1 METLE
6 TADQQACV
14 LADVEQ
20 DGIRNAR
27 CYGTGPVV
35 ANLDLSLIANFEGL
49 GMSNEMACTRYQE
62 GSSIVFKC
70 RGDMETDV
78 RETLGQLE
86 PNGCWSTFDVTD
98 GLLCANSGPGP
109 ADECAPVDCWGAPD
123 HPVMTGLAEIAD
135 DLVGISSVP
144 GARPTGVH
152 LGVDFACVSYG
163 NSEILCFGNETPS
176 ITDHPTGTGFTNLTT
191 SPSGSLACA
200 LQLGTGPPADG
211 ADPTGTMVCWGEA
224 DGVTIELPDAP
235 FLHLPPIELSMGQ
248 DENVPSTVPRATPS
262 VPTTSTR
269 LDRSAEEVRLTTQ
282 AEVALALELEHI
294 SRLGIPPDA
303 TVLDVGCGP
312 GLLRAPLAGMVP
324 QGRLVGIDADPKL
337 LELARARAASKGR
350 DNATFIEAWA
360 DNIPLADGHG
370 DFTYARFLFQH
381 LPHPVAVARE
391 LGRVTRSGGRVV
403 LVDTDAPPS
412 SSSPRWKV
420 SMTSSGARRS
430 VRPGWV
436 ETGWLPN
443 CEASSTMPDSSTST
457 WSSPRSER
465 DGRHASL
472 HRHLSGLQ
480 VADRAARGDGSRGG
494 PGHPAGRGGPADDPR
509 AFAQTNVAIAR
520 VP

>member
-1 METLE
+1 MAGTSAAARASAAADHSGYRKVNPSAVRRPGTPDELSTFVRGITKLSAGGGLLCASSPGNPQDGVLAAVQCWGDGAQQVNFQAAEDIAAHPGMVVETLE

-70 RGDMETDV
+70 WGDMETDV

-86 PNGCWSTFDVTD
+86 PNGCWSSFDVTD

-109 ADECAPVDCWGAPD
+109 VDECAPVDCWGAPD

-176 ITDHPTGTGFTNLTT
+176 ITDHPTGIGFTNLTT

-200 LQLGTGPPADG
+200 LQPGTVPPADG

-224 DGVTIELPDAP
+224 DGVTIELP
-235 FLHLPPIELSMGQ
+235 
-248 DENVPSTVPRATPS
+248 
-262 VPTTSTR
+262 
-269 LDRSAEEVRLTTQ
+269 
-282 AEVALALELEHI
+282 
-294 SRLGIPPDA
+294 
-303 TVLDVGCGP
+303 
-312 GLLRAPLAGMVP
+312 
-324 QGRLVGIDADPKL
+324 
-337 LELARARAASKGR
+337 
-350 DNATFIEAWA
+350 
-360 DNIPLADGHG
+360 
-370 DFTYARFLFQH
+370 
-381 LPHPVAVARE
+381 
-391 LGRVTRSGGRVV
+391 
-403 LVDTDAPPS
+403 
-412 SSSPRWKV
+412 
-420 SMTSSGARRS
+420 
-430 VRPGWV
+430 
-436 ETGWLPN
+436 
-443 CEASSTMPDSSTST
+443 
-457 WSSPRSER
+457 
-465 DGRHASL
+465 
-472 HRHLSGLQ
+472 
-480 VADRAARGDGSRGG
+480 
-494 PGHPAGRGGPADDPR
+494 
-509 AFAQTNVAIAR
+509 
-520 VP
+520 